1 MIVIGRAAAA
11 LVLLLAVGVQTG
23 AAQVID
29 EQGCSDIKEQIR
41 YLVNEGAFVQDASL
55 KNGVDLLA
63 NAKMVRNAVCGT
75 PGDDSPP
82 ASTTPVNEPPPTPEP
97 APTPVFRPVDPI
109 GEPDNSAT
117 RRDAC
122 LLVTEEEVGTA
133 MRQGV
138 VANETD
144 PAGVAGAQGCEFNGT
159 LLAYTDIIYF
169 QAQAS
174 FIFDAFRST
183 AEANGVQAV
192 PGLGDRAFTYVG
204 GNGPG
209 VVVAK
214 GDKLF
219 TIEFSG
225 IGNGP
230 PEQSSLLTLARQAL
244 GRVH

>member
-1 MIVIGRAAAA
+1 MIAAIARAAA
-11 LVLLLAVGVQTG
+11 LGLMLAAGVRPV
-23 AAQVID
+23 AAQEVSP
-29 EQGCSDIKEQIR
+29 QACAGSKEQIR
-41 YLVNEGAFVQDASL
+41 YLVNEGAFIQEASL

-63 NAKMVRNAVCGT
+63 NAILLRNAACGT
-75 PGDDSPP
+75 AGDDSSP
-82 ASTTPVNEPPPTPEP
+82 TPVPGEAPPTPMP
-97 APTPVFRPVDPI
+97 APTPVATPAAVVADDGNPT
-109 GEPDNSAT
+109 T

-122 LLVTEEEVGTA
+122 VLVTVAEVGAA
-133 MRQGV
+133 MKQGV
-138 VANETD
+138 IANESD
-144 PAGVAGAQGCEFNGT
+144 PAGDPFAQGCEFNGAGV
-159 LLAYTDIIYF
+159 AYADVMYF
-169 QAQAS
+169 QADAS
-174 FIFDAFRST
+174 FIYDSFHAT

-225 IGNGP
+225 IGSGP
-230 PEQSSLLTLARQAL
+230 VETNSLLTLAQQAV